1 MIEIVEV
8 ISKKQR
14 KQFVNFPLKLY
25 KNNPYFVPPLYM
37 DEMNLFTE
45 KNVYNKTCESSF
57 YLALKNGEVVGR
69 IQGIIQKQFNEIHG
83 EKRARFTRFDS
94 INDEEVA
101 TKLFEAV
108 ENWAKQKGMN
118 IMCGPLGYS
127 DLEREGLLIEGFEE
141 LSTFEEQ
148 YNYPYYQKLI
158 ENLGYNKEIDWVE
171 SKIKNNPKYAE
182 KLAKVAK
189 RSLELSGLHVADSSI
204 SKKAYIK
211 KYKDGFFECLDEC
224 YRELYGTVPFTEEM
238 KNQMIDQ
245 FMLIMNKKY
254 LLFICDKDE
263 KVVAFALCLPGIG
276 KSLQK
281 SGGRL
286 TPFAL
291 IRLLKAVK
299 NPEII
304 DLGLIGVLPKYQKLG
319 INAVALDCLVKMLSE
334 GKVKHCETNLNL
346 ETNDNVQSQWKYF
359 DAVNHKRRR
368 SFIKNLD

>member
-1 MIEIVEV
+1 MIQIVKVET
-8 ISKKQR
+8 KKQR
-14 KQFVNFPLKLY
+14 KEFVNFPLKLY

-37 DEMNLFTE
+37 DEMNLFTD
-45 KNVYNKTCESSF
+45 KNVYNKTCQSSF
-57 YLALKNGEVVGR
+57 FLAIKDGKVVGR
-69 IQGIIQKQFNEIHG
+69 IQGIIQNQFNQIHN
-83 EKRARFTRFDS
+83 EKRARFTRFDA
-94 INDEEVA
+94 IDDKEVSSM
-101 TKLFEAV
+101 LFNAV
-108 ENWAKQKGMN
+108 ENWAKDNGMN
-118 IMCGPLGYS
+118 KMCGPLGYS

-158 ENLGYNKEIDWVE
+158 ESEGYVKEIDWIE
-171 SKIKNNPKYAE
+171 SKIKNNPKYVD

-189 RSLELSGLHVADSSI
+189 RSLELTNLHVADTSI
-204 SKKAYIK
+204 SKKEYIK
-211 KYKDGFFECLDEC
+211 KYKNGFFDCLDEC

-238 KNQMIDQ
+238 KKQMIDQ
-245 FMLIMNKKY
+245 FMLIINKKY
-254 LLFICDKDE
+254 LLFICDENE
-263 KVVAFALCLPGIG
+263 KVVAFALCFPGIG

-319 INAVALDCLVKMLSE
+319 INAVALDCLAKMLND
-334 GKVKHCETNLNL
+334 GKVKYCETNLNL
-346 ETNDNVQSQWKYF
+346 ETNQNVQSQWKYF
-359 DAVNHKRRR
+359 DAVIHKRRR
-368 SFIKNLD
+368 SFVKDI

>member
-141 LSTFEEQ
+141 LFLRCC
-148 YNYPYYQKLI
+148 N
-158 ENLGYNKEIDWVE
+158 
-171 SKIKNNPKYAE
+171 A
-182 KLAKVAK
+182 
-189 RSLELSGLHVADSSI
+189 
-204 SKKAYIK
+204 
-211 KYKDGFFECLDEC
+211 
-224 YRELYGTVPFTEEM
+224 
-238 KNQMIDQ
+238 
-245 FMLIMNKKY
+245 
-254 LLFICDKDE
+254 LL
-263 KVVAFALCLPGIG
+263 
-276 KSLQK
+276 Q
-281 SGGRL
+281 
-286 TPFAL
+286 
-291 IRLLKAVK
+291 
-299 NPEII
+299 
-304 DLGLIGVLPKYQKLG
+304 
-319 INAVALDCLVKMLSE
+319 
-334 GKVKHCETNLNL
+334 
-346 ETNDNVQSQWKYF
+346 
-359 DAVNHKRRR
+359 
-368 SFIKNLD
+368 